1 MKVLVTGANGQLGY
15 DVVKELQKQNIECYG
30 TTRKNYDIVDFNA
43 TEKFITNYMPDAVI
57 HCAAYTSVDKAEDE
71 RDVCYLVNI
80 AGTENIAEVCKKI
93 NAKMLYVSTDYVFD
107 GTKDG
112 FYEVDDKPNP
122 INVYGKT
129 KLLGE
134 QAVQRILDK
143 YFIVR
148 ISWVF
153 GEHGNNFVKTMLR
166 LGKER
171 KEISVVADQYGSP
184 TYTANLAPLLVEM
197 IQTDKYGVYHA
208 TNKGVCTW
216 AEFAEEINAKLEEF
230 FNSAKRESGT
240 LDDGTEYSVITQQMA
255 VSMDENGNITH
266 TYVRTESY
274 SISNAFP
281 EAANDENAIDTLD
294 LNPDEN
300 NTNSNSLIVKYG
312 FAMYQSS
319 VQIGGADS
327 KELTEEE
334 KNSNAMI
341 AIGVQAVITIE
352 TSQVSGSEP
361 ATEIRKAN
369 GDVVELETGKLI
381 QKHAG
386 YSDGLQ
392 KYDAKA

>member
-1 MKVLVTGANGQLGY
+1 MIINNSLYLTYLNTLQNPSNDVNAADSDDDSTTTANSSTAAPVTLPANM
-15 DVVKELQKQNIECYG
+15 DSVDISG
-30 TTRKNYDIVDFNA
+30 TTEV
-43 TEKFITNYMPDAVI
+43 EEV
-57 HCAAYTSVDKAEDE
+57 E
-71 RDVCYLVNI
+71 
-80 AGTENIAEVCKKI
+80 AEVIEKPKFDWKYNTTDNGYLPDFKLGDWENTSDI
-93 NAKMLYVSTDYVFD
+93 LFGGNTMTVEERSYAVYLPEKLQEKM
-107 GTKDG
+107 
-112 FYEVDDKPNP
+112 E
-122 INVYGKT
+122 
-129 KLLGE
+129 
-134 QAVQRILDK
+134 
-143 YFIVR
+143 
-148 ISWVF
+148 
-153 GEHGNNFVKTMLR
+153 
-166 LGKER
+166 
-171 KEISVVADQYGSP
+171 ADP
-184 TYTANLAPLLVEM
+184 
-197 IQTDKYGVYHA
+197 
-208 TNKGVCTW
+208 
-216 AEFAEEINAKLEEF
+216 EFAESINAKLEEF

-240 LDDGTEYSVITQQMA
+240 LDDGTEYSVIAQQMA

-274 SISNAFP
+274 SISNALP

-294 LNPDEN
+294 LNPDKS
-300 NTNSNSLIVKYG
+300 NTNSLTIKYG
-312 FAMYQSS
+312 FAMYQS
-319 VQIGGADS
+319 VQIGSSSS